1 MWDANR
7 TTLEKVKDPTF
18 ADKLKYT
25 EEKLGGVFQYKFGVI
40 YRKSGQ
46 AIDNDMLCN
55 GTFDLLSLGAR
66 HGAPPH
72 YNLAAISLTVVH
84 GGRACKQGAH
94 RVPRVPRRSHH
105 AEGMESLPRR
115 ARRLETF
122 YTTFNDDEF
131 EIIFHVSTC
140 LPYTNDE
147 PQQLPRKRHIGND
160 VVVVVFQDE
169 GSDPFTPEHI
179 SSHFNHAFFVI
190 EPCTQGG
197 VTRYRYA
204 RERERPRAR
213 ADEGWSSDD
222 SMRIVA

>member
-1 MWDANR
+1 MAAEHASKELTEFLEFLADRITLKGWNR
-7 TTLEKVKDPTF
+7 F
-18 ADKLKYT
+18 R
-25 EEKLGGVFQYKFGVI
+25 GGLDV
-40 YRKSGQ
+40 S
-46 AIDNDMLCN
+46 NDET
-55 GTFDLLSLGAR
+55 GT
-66 HGAPPH
+66 
-72 YNLAAISLTVVH
+72 
-84 GGRACKQGAH
+84 
-94 RVPRVPRRSHH
+94 
-105 AEGMESLPRR
+105 
-115 ARRLETF
+115 ETF

-147 PQQLPRKRHIGND
+147 PQQLQRKRHIGND